1 MAMLNNQMVKQ
12 DSKVQG
18 AACSED
24 VAEGQGP
31 EGRVAPRR
39 ATVNGQTL
47 GIGQTCGPER
57 LELVSSM
64 GPIYVIYI
72 YIYIYDYI
80 CHMIIYDICVF
91 YLPIILI

>member
-1 MAMLNNQMVKQ
+1 M
-12 DSKVQG
+12 QG

-31 EGRVAPRR
+31 KGRVAPRR
-39 ATVNGQTL
+39 ATVDGQTL

-72 YIYIYDYI
+72 YIYDYI
-80 CHMIIYDICVF
+80 CHIYIYMSYTGRPLSNLF
-91 YLPIILI
+91 YLLTLF

>member
-1 MAMLNNQMVKQ
+1 MLIYQRIKQ

-31 EGRVAPRR
+31 KGRVAPRR
-39 ATVNGQTL
+39 ATVDGQTL

-72 YIYIYDYI
+72 YMTIYVIYI
-80 CHMIIYDICVF
+80 CH
-91 YLPIILI
+91 ILAVH

>member
-1 MAMLNNQMVKQ
+1 MLIYQRIKQ

-31 EGRVAPRR
+31 KGRVAPRR
-39 ATVNGQTL
+39 ATVDGQTL

-72 YIYIYDYI
+72 YDYI
-80 CHMIIYDICVF
+80 CHIYICH
-91 YLPIILI
+91 ILAVH